1 MLCWKEVSIFKATL
15 YLFFMFAK
23 FLIDSLIL
31 YVLDALPLEKQS
43 ILISLQ
49 SEAIKKR
56 SLMEKK
62 ALESKYLSFIPWIYL
77 RVQSFK
83 NYHFIILGYLI
94 PETNQNGQYF

>member
-1 MLCWKEVSIFKATL
+1 
-15 YLFFMFAK
+15 MFAK
-23 FLIDSLIL
+23 FLINSLIL

-62 ALESKYLSFIPWIYL
+62 ALES
-77 RVQSFK
+77 
-83 NYHFIILGYLI
+83 
-94 PETNQNGQYF
+94 

>member
-62 ALESKYLSFIPWIYL
+62 ALES
-77 RVQSFK
+77 
-83 NYHFIILGYLI
+83 
-94 PETNQNGQYF
+94 

>member
-1 MLCWKEVSIFKATL
+1 MRDFSLNSLSSISKFGIF
-15 YLFFMFAK
+15 FFMFAK

-62 ALESKYLSFIPWIYL
+62 ALES
-77 RVQSFK
+77 
-83 NYHFIILGYLI
+83 
-94 PETNQNGQYF
+94 